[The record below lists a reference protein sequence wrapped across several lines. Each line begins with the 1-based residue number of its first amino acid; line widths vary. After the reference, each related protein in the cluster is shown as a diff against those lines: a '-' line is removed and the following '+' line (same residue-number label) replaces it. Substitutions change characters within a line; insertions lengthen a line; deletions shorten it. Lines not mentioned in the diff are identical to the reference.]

1 MKKLKYNNKKTEK
14 YGRKWDSLM
23 ELSFYEHLLKLKEA
37 GEVLEI
43 ELQPVF
49 LLQDKYKYKDKTVR
63 AITYKSDFKVTYDD
77 GNVIVWDVK
86 GQLTECFKLKW
97 KLVKCKYSKVDF
109 RCVKARDKAYRS
121 WVELDI

>member
-1 MKKLKYNNKKTEK
+1 MKKQKYNNKKTEK

-23 ELSFYEHLLKLKEA
+23 ELSYYEHLLGQQMA
-37 GEVLEI
+37 GEVLKI
-43 ELQPVF
+43 ELQPAF

-63 AITYKSDFKVTYDD
+63 AITYKSDFKVTYAG

-97 KLVKCKYSKVDF
+97 KLVKCKYGEVDF
-109 RCVKARDKAYRS
+109 RCVKARDKGYRS
-121 WVELDI
+121 WVTLDI

>member
-1 MKKLKYNNKKTEK
+1 MKKQKYNNKKVEE

-23 ELSFYEHLLKLKEA
+23 ELSFYKHLLGQQEA

-49 LLQDKYKYKDKTVR
+49 LLQDKYKYKNKNVR
-63 AITYKSDFKVTYDD
+63 AITYKADFKVAYSD

-86 GQLTECFKLKW
+86 GQLIECFKLKW
-97 KLVKCKYSKVDF
+97 KLVKCKYSDVDF
-109 RCVKARDKAYRS
+109 RCIKAKEKAYRT
-121 WVELDI
+121 WVELEI